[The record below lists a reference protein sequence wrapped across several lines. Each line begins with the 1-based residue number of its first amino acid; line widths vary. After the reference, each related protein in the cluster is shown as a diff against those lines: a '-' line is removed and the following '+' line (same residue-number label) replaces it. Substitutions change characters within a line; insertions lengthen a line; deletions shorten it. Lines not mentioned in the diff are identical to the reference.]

1 MERLGFIHSK
11 LEIKILIL
19 FVLNRLPRPV
29 LLSDLT
35 ELIMCDDGI
44 GYFDYIESLTELL
57 KTQHISEENGYY
69 STTQKGVKNGTVTES
84 SIPYS
89 VRLKAER
96 KTMKLSR
103 VMKRN
108 AMIKTD
114 TSLRED
120 GGYTVHL
127 SLSDGMGDILS
138 MEILAGSEAQAH
150 MIEKNFH
157 KDAEELYDD
166 IMRLLL

>member
-19 FVLNRLPRPV
+19 FVLNRLPHPV

-35 ELIMCDDGI
+35 EAVMCDDGI
-44 GYFDYIESLTELL
+44 GYFDYIEALTELI
-57 KTQHISEENGYY
+57 KTQHISEEKGYY
-69 STTQKGVKNGTVTES
+69 SITQKGIRNGTITEN

-89 VRLKAER
+89 VRFKAER
-96 KTMKLSR
+96 KTMKLSY
-103 VMKRN
+103 VMNRN

-114 TSLRED
+114 TSRRED

-138 MEILAGSEAQAH
+138 MEILVGSETQAH
-150 MIEKNFH
+150 IIEKKFH
-157 KDAEELYDD
+157 KDAEELYDN
-166 IMRLLL
+166 IMKLLL